1 MKKFAIFGIFYLLW
15 QISFVADPQLVE
27 ARKWTNRSKSTSSST
42 YCGPAGC
49 STSTTVTEHKDNQP
63 RYNPYGYGYAPSGP
77 SSGPTLTWDLR
88 CLFGCPS
95 NERVVVVQ
103 QPPPQIVI
111 VQQQAPPQMVYKTEP
126 EPERVAA
133 KPSLPDVSLGRLS
146 NLRNYLD
153 VAQAAPRERI
163 ALERAIL
170 EISDR
175 KKAEFSE
182 EVLRSDLIYLDR
194 LLRKLKRAHVK
205 EEEASALEDAIDYIE
220 TATNSK

>member
-1 MKKFAIFGIFYLLW
+1 MAIFGIFWLLW
-15 QISFVADPQLVE
+15 QISFAADPQLVE
-27 ARKWTNRSKSTSSST
+27 ARKWTNRSKSTSSSS
-42 YCGPAGC
+42 YCGPTGC

-63 RYNPYGYGYAPSGP
+63 RYNPYGYGHGHAPSGP
-77 SSGPTLTWDLR
+77 AWGPTWTWDLR

-95 NERVVVVQ
+95 NERVVVVRQ
-103 QPPPQIVI
+103 APPQIVV
-111 VQQQAPPQMVYKTEP
+111 VQQQAPQAAYQA

-133 KPSLPDVSLGRLS
+133 RPSLPDVNVGRLS

-153 VAQAAPRERI
+153 IAQASPSERI

-182 EVLRSDLIYLDR
+182 DVLRGDLIYLDR

-205 EEEASALEDAIDYIE
+205 EDEVNALEDAIDYIE
-220 TATNSK
+220 TVTSK